1 MSLVA
6 VDAAAPGAELHG
18 RLMST
23 LKREGTSALA
33 RRVAQAAAIATAFAT
48 TLAVAQE
55 AAPANTL
62 MDMRRQ
68 FGACMS
74 GKPIG
79 PAGSRVTVVFMMKRD
94 GSIFGKP
101 RISYAHLDGAEEA
114 RRRFLDDAERAIGAC
129 LPFKVTPALGGA
141 IAGRLFS
148 VTLGRENPA
157 DGA

>member
-1 MSLVA
+1 
-6 VDAAAPGAELHG
+6 
-18 RLMST
+18 MST

-33 RRVAQAAAIATAFAT
+33 RRVAQAAAVATAFAT
-48 TLAVAQE
+48 TPAVAQE

-68 FGACMS
+68 FGDCMS

-101 RISYAHLDGAEEA
+101 RISYAHLEGDAEA
-114 RRRFLDDAERAIGAC
+114 RRQFLEDTERAIGAC
-129 LPFKVTPALGGA
+129 LPFKVTPGLGGA

-157 DGA
+157 GGA